1 MRTVPTLPHTS
12 QALIR
17 ACHQLHA
24 LQNWMG
30 LLNEMLACMIKLL
43 HELNT
48 SLHVHPLGCTHTAHC
63 TPTHSHHVRFVRAGC
78 GVTGPQEEFAGPPCA
93 VRQCVVSL
101 RQAVSGWCME
111 ATMQIR
117 GVSELAGSLRV
128 TWVVQHVLR
137 EDDDDDDGKTDACIL
152 FDHVLAS
159 LTFFTL
165 LS

>member
-1 MRTVPTLPHTS
+1 
-12 QALIR
+12 
-17 ACHQLHA
+17 
-24 LQNWMG
+24 
-30 LLNEMLACMIKLL
+30 
-43 HELNT
+43 
-48 SLHVHPLGCTHTAHC
+48 
-63 TPTHSHHVRFVRAGC
+63 
-78 GVTGPQEEFAGPPCA
+78 
-93 VRQCVVSL
+93 
-101 RQAVSGWCME
+101 ME